1 MKEDSFLK
9 IGGKKF
15 SSRLM
20 VGTGKYTSSEVMVE
34 SLSNTGSEIVTVAVR
49 RVQNNQKG
57 ENLLEK
63 IDWEKFWMLPNTAG
77 CTNSEE
83 AVRIALLGRELA
95 KLSGQEEN
103 NFVKLEVIPDKK
115 YLLPDPIETLKA
127 AEILIKKDFIVLPYI
142 NADPILAQ
150 RLEEIG
156 CATVMPLGSPIGS
169 GQGLLN
175 LSNISIII
183 ENSNI
188 PVIIDAGIGV
198 PSEASQAMELGA
210 DGVLINSAIA
220 LAKNPFKMACAM
232 KYGVK
237 AGREAFL
244 SGRIEKQKLSSA
256 RSPEKGISIK

>member
-1 MKEDSFLK
+1 MIENSSLK
-9 IGGKKF
+9 IGGKNF

-20 VGTGKYTSSEVMVE
+20 VGTGKYSSAEVMIE
-34 SLSNTGSEIVTVAVR
+34 SLSKSETEIITVAVR
-49 RVQNNQKG
+49 RIKNDQTG

-63 IDWEKFWMLPNTAG
+63 IDWKKYWMLPNTAG
-77 CTNSEE
+77 CVNADE
-83 AVRIALLGRELA
+83 AVRIAILGRELA

-127 AEILIKKDFIVLPYI
+127 SEILIKKGFSVLPYI
-142 NADPILAQ
+142 NADPILAK

-156 CATVMPLGSPIGS
+156 CSTVMPLGSPIGS

-175 LSNISIII
+175 LSNIAIII
-183 ENSNI
+183 ENAKV

-220 LAKNPFKMACAM
+220 QAENSPLMAEAINN
-232 KYGVK
+232 GVK
-237 AGREAFL
+237 AGRQAFL
-244 SGRIEKQKLSSA
+244 AGRIQKQDLAIASS
-256 RSPEKGISIK
+256 PQKNISI

>member
-1 MKEDSFLK
+1 MKENSPLR
-9 IGGKKF
+9 IGGKNF

-20 VGTGKYTSSEVMVE
+20 VGTGKYKSSEVMIK
-34 SLSNTGSEIVTVAVR
+34 SLSNTESEIVTVAVR
-49 RVQNNQKG
+49 RIQNSQSG

-63 IDWEKFWMLPNTAG
+63 IDWKKFLMLPNTAG
-77 CTNSEE
+77 CSNSEE
-83 AVRIALLGRELA
+83 AVRIAILGRELA

-115 YLLPDPIETLKA
+115 YLLPDPVETLKA

-142 NADPILAQ
+142 NADPILAK

-156 CATVMPLGSPIGS
+156 CSTVMPLGSPIGS

-220 LAKNPFKMACAM
+220 LARNPFKMAKAM
-232 KYGVK
+232 NYGVK

-244 SGRIEKQKLSSA
+244 AGRIEKQRLAIASS
-256 RSPEKGISIK
+256 PQQNISYK

>member
-1 MKEDSFLK
+1 MKEKSTLQ
-9 IGGKKF
+9 IGGKHF

-20 VGTGKYTSSEVMVE
+20 IGTGKYKSSDLMIE
-34 SLSNTGSEIVTVAVR
+34 SLSNSESEIITVAVR
-49 RVQNNQKG
+49 RVKDSQND
-57 ENLLEK
+57 ENLLEQ
-63 IDWEKFWMLPNTAG
+63 IDWKKFWMLPNTAG
-77 CTNSEE
+77 CCNSDE
-83 AVRIALLGRELA
+83 AVRIAVLGRELA

-142 NADPILAQ
+142 NADPILAKK
-150 RLEEIG
+150 LEEVG
-156 CATVMPLGSPIGS
+156 CSTVMPLGSPIGS

-220 LAKNPFKMACAM
+220 LARNPLKMAKAM
-232 KYGVK
+232 NYGVK
-237 AGREAFL
+237 AGRDAFL
-244 SGRIEKQKLSSA
+244 AGRIEKQKLASA
-256 RSPEKGISIK
+256 SSPEKNISIQ

>member
-9 IGGKKF
+9 IGGKEF

-20 VGTGKYTSSEVMVE
+20 VGTGKYSSSDEMLE
-34 SLSNTGSEIVTVAVR
+34 SLSNTESEIVTVAVR
-49 RVQNNQKG
+49 RVKNNQNSD
-57 ENLLEK
+57 NLLEK
-63 IDWEKFWMLPNTAG
+63 IDWNKFWMLPNTAG
-77 CTNSEE
+77 CTNSDE
-83 AVRIALLGRELA
+83 AVRIAILGRELA

-142 NADPILAQ
+142 NADPLLALK
-150 RLEEIG
+150 LEEIG

-183 ENSNI
+183 ENSKI

-220 LAKNPFKMACAM
+220 LAKNPLKMASAM
-232 KYGVK
+232 NYGVK

-244 SGRIEKQKLSSA
+244 AGRIEKQRLASA
-256 RSPEKGISIK
+256 SSPEKNISIK

>member
-1 MKEDSFLK
+1 MENYSSLL
-9 IGGKKF
+9 IGGKQF

-20 VGTGKYTSSEVMVE
+20 VGTGKYKSTQDMVE
-34 SLSNTGSEIVTVAVR
+34 SLSNSETEIITVAVR
-49 RVQNNQKG
+49 RIKNDQTG

-63 IDWEKFWMLPNTAG
+63 INWEKYWMLPNTAG
-77 CTNSEE
+77 CVNSDE
-83 AVRIALLGRELA
+83 AVRIAILGRELA

-115 YLLPDPIETLKA
+115 YLLPDPIETVKA
-127 AEILIKKDFIVLPYI
+127 SEILIKKGFAVLPYI
-142 NADPILAQ
+142 NADPILAK

-175 LSNISIII
+175 LSNIRIII
-183 ENSNI
+183 ENAKV

-198 PSEASQAMELGA
+198 PSEASQAMEIGA

-220 LAKNPFKMACAM
+220 KAANPPLMAQAIN
-232 KYGVK
+232 YSVK
-237 AGREAFL
+237 AGRQAFL
-244 SGRIEKQKLSSA
+244 AGRIKKQNFATASSP
-256 RSPEKGISIK
+256 RKNISI

>member
-1 MKEDSFLK
+1 MKQDSFLH

-15 SSRLM
+15 SNRLM

-34 SLSNTGSEIVTVAVR
+34 SLSNTETEIVTVAIR
-49 RVQNNQKG
+49 RVQNSKNS

-63 IDWEKFWMLPNTAG
+63 IDWKKFWMLPNTAG

-83 AVRIALLGRELA
+83 AVRIAILGRELA
-95 KLSGQEEN
+95 KLSGQEDN
-103 NFVKLEVIPDKK
+103 NFIKLEVIPEKK

-127 AEILIKKDFIVLPYI
+127 AEILIKKNFIVLPYI
-142 NADPILAQ
+142 NADPVLAKK
-150 RLEEIG
+150 LEEVG
-156 CATVMPLGSPIGS
+156 CSTVMPLGSPIGS

-183 ENSNI
+183 ENSNV

-220 LAKNPFKMACAM
+220 LAQNPFKMARAM
-232 KYGVK
+232 NYGVK

-244 SGRIEKQKLSSA
+244 AGRIEKQKLANAS
-256 RSPEKGISIK
+256 SPEKNISIK